1 MTGTL
6 LGDKIAVK
14 GKGGTA
20 VNGPKMAQDRVDTP
34 SCPGVYAHVW
44 EQIGTLLKE
53 RPRVLAAI
61 DGRCGSGKSG
71 LAARIEE
78 RFAGTVLHMDDFYLP
93 IDRRQPDWMRI
104 PGGNMDLE
112 RFRREVLE
120 PAYAGEPIL
129 YRPYDC
135 REGRMGDTARLP
147 ASRFILVEGSY
158 SQHPL
163 LADLYDYKLFLTCSQ
178 TAQEK
183 RLRRREGERF
193 DGFQKRWIPMEE
205 RYFTRCKIPES
216 CDEIVDT
223 TSAW

>member
-1 MTGTL
+1 M
-6 LGDKIAVK
+6 
-14 GKGGTA
+14 
-20 VNGPKMAQDRVDTP
+20 
-34 SCPGVYAHVW
+34 
-44 EQIGTLLKE
+44 
-53 RPRVLAAI
+53 
-61 DGRCGSGKSG
+61 
-71 LAARIEE
+71 
-78 RFAGTVLHMDDFYLP
+78 
-93 IDRRQPDWMRI
+93 RQPDWMRI

-120 PAYAGEPIL
+120 PVYAGEPIL

-135 REGRMGDTARLP
+135 REGRMGDTAWLP

-178 TAQEK
+178 TAQER